1 MSTAQGV
8 DKSIYFVSTSLRP
21 TNKFVCEQCKNKKM
35 SIKSTSPCF
44 VCFFAER
51 EGLATTQASL
61 LRLTPFPCLAGRLL
75 AKMGTAQG
83 VDKSIY
89 FVSTSLRPTNK
100 FVCEQCKNKKM
111 SIKSTSP
118 CFVCFFAEREGF
130 EPPVQLPVHRISS
143 AARSTTPAPFLVRF
157 AVQMYE
163 FIL

>member
-1 MSTAQGV
+1 
-8 DKSIYFVSTSLRP
+8 
-21 TNKFVCEQCKNKKM
+21 M

-75 AKMGTAQG
+75 AKMSTAQG
-83 VDKSIY
+83 VDKSNY

-118 CFVCFFAEREGF
+118 CFVCFLRKGRDSNPRYSYPYTAFRVRPDRPLRHLSLCVLRCKCTNLFCNSNYFKQYFA
-130 EPPVQLPVHRISS
+130 L
-143 AARSTTPAPFLVRF
+143 FLCKT
-157 AVQMYE
+157 E
-163 FIL
+163 I